1 MNITLNTT
9 VLMPFIILSGGII
22 LTILMGVMPSIVKRF
37 AGVVATLSLVG
48 CFVWFADPV
57 LPMLAEGTVQYQGGM
72 VTYSYYSV
80 FLSFLVL
87 IASVGAFALAENYLR
102 EEEFVHP
109 EFYGVLL
116 SSILGMLVMVNTS
129 NFVNLFIGLEIMS
142 IPLYA
147 SVAHLRYRA
156 ESVEGGLKY
165 FVMGAIASG
174 FLAYGIALLY
184 GAGGSLDFAVLARI
198 PKDDSLFKLALLFIV
213 IGLGFKASAVPF
225 HMWTPDAYEGAPTPV
240 TALMSI
246 APKAVAVGVLLRVLY
261 TVFPQMA
268 GYWIEA
274 LMVLS
279 VLTVVVGNL
288 AAIVQ
293 ESVKRMLAYSSIAH
307 AGYLLMGI
315 VAYTTE
321 GTAGI
326 LFYLAGYMLIN
337 TGAFGVLTMLKKGD
351 FEYVTFDDIRGLGY
365 RHPAIGIFMSVFMF
379 ALAGIPATIGFMGK
393 FYVFKALVNADRIWL
408 VVIGVAGSLVSVY
421 YYLRVVVNMY
431 MKEHP
436 EEQVIKSGLLTGTVL
451 GICAVLIIAGGLFP
465 ARIADFA
472 SIAARLIN

>member
-1 MNITLNTT
+1 MTITLNTT
-9 VLMPFIILSGGII
+9 VLMPVLILSVGIVV
-22 LTILMGVMPSIVKRF
+22 TTLMGVMPPAVKRL
-37 AGVVATLSLVG
+37 AGLVATLALVG
-48 CFVWFADPV
+48 CFVWFADPI
-57 LPMLAEGTVQYQGGM
+57 LPMLAEGTIRYQGGM
-72 VTYSYYSV
+72 ITFSYYSV

-87 IASVGAFALAENYLR
+87 IASVAAFALAENYFR

-109 EFYGVLL
+109 EFHAVML
-116 SSILGMLVMVNTS
+116 SSILGMLIMLNTS
-129 NFVNLFIGLEIMS
+129 NFVNIFIGLEIMS

-147 SVAHLRYRA
+147 SVAHLRYRT

-165 FVMGAIASG
+165 FIMGAIASG

-184 GAGGSLDFAVLARI
+184 GAGGSLDFTELGRLA
-198 PKDDSLFKLALLFIV
+198 KDDTLFKLSLLFII

-246 APKAVAVGVLLRVLY
+246 APKAVAIGVLLRILY
-261 TVFPQMA
+261 SVFPQMA
-268 GYWIEA
+268 GYWMEA
-274 LMVLS
+274 LMILS

-293 ESVKRMLAYSSIAH
+293 ESVKRMMAYSSIAH
-307 AGYLLMGI
+307 AGYLLMGV
-315 VAYTTE
+315 VAYSSE
-321 GTAGI
+321 GTSGI
-326 LFYLAGYMLIN
+326 LFYLAGYLVIN
-337 TGAFGVLTMLKKGD
+337 TGAFGVLALLKKGD
-351 FEYVTFDDIRGLGY
+351 FEFVTFDDIRGLGY
-365 RHPAIGIFMSVFMF
+365 RHPVIGIFMSIYMF

-431 MKEHP
+431 MKEQP
-436 EEQVIKSGLLTGTVL
+436 EEQAFRPSLLTVTVL
-451 GICAVLIIAGGLFP
+451 GVCAVLIIAGGLFP
-465 ARIADFA
+465 AKIADFA
-472 SIAARLIN
+472 SIAARLMN